1 MRPKTCFIA
10 ILVAA
15 MLAVAGCLGST
26 STVGTATTEKT
37 VPVERTETITKTVT
51 VTETEYIV
59 NQGAETEL
67 RKNLTA
73 CLENLRLL
81 NATLNRTSESL
92 DELREKYRD
101 CLLEKPNTA
110 EESPPVEL
118 LVDDAYYRS
127 VIESL
132 RSARESIY
140 VTMFLMKYDPTDS
153 YDHANDLIR
162 ALVEARRRGVN
173 VYVILENG
181 IEDNRAAYDYLRS
194 NGVDVVF
201 DSPSITLH
209 TKMVVIDGRVV
220 YIGSHNWSE
229 AALDWNHEVS
239 VRIES
244 QEIAETLL
252 EYFGEIRRGY

>member
-1 MRPKTCFIA
+1 
-10 ILVAA
+10 

-26 STVGTATTEKT
+26 TVEKT
-37 VPVERTETITKTVT
+37 VTSERTKTITKTVT

-59 NQGAETEL
+59 NHSAETEL

-81 NATLNRTSESL
+81 NATLDRTSESL
-92 DELREKYRD
+92 GELREKYRD
-101 CLLEKPNTA
+101 CLLKDSKT
-110 EESPPVEL
+110 EENLPPMEL

-127 VIESL
+127 LIEDI
-132 RSARESIY
+132 RGARESVY
-140 VTMFLMKYDPTDS
+140 VTMFLMKYDPADGH
-153 YDHANDLIR
+153 DHANDLIR
-162 ALVEARRRGVN
+162 ALVEARRRGVS
-173 VYVILENG
+173 VHVVLENS
-181 IEDNRAAYDYLRS
+181 IEDNKVTYDYLRS

-201 DSPSITLH
+201 DSPSTTLH
-209 TKMVVIDGRVV
+209 TKMVVIDGGVV

-244 QEIAETLL
+244 QEIAEALL
-252 EYFGEIRRGY
+252 DYFDEIRRGY

>member
-1 MRPKTCFIA
+1 
-10 ILVAA
+10 

-92 DELREKYRD
+92 EELSAKYRD
-101 CLLEKPNTA
+101 CLLEKSKR
-110 EESPPVEL
+110 EENVPPVKL

-127 VIESL
+127 LIEDI
-132 RSARESIY
+132 RGARESVY
-140 VTMFLMKYDPTDS
+140 VTMFLMKYDPNDS

-162 ALVEARRRGVN
+162 ALVEARKRGVS
-173 VYVILENG
+173 VHVILENS
-181 IEDNRAAYDYLRS
+181 IEDNRKAYDYLRS

-201 DSPSITLH
+201 DSPAVTLH
-209 TKMVVIDGRVV
+209 TKMVVIDGGVV

-252 EYFGEIRRGY
+252 EYFEEIKRGY

>member
-1 MRPKTCFIA
+1 MRSKVYLLA
-10 ILVAA
+10 ILVAV
-15 MLAVAGCLGST
+15 MLVTSGCLGST
-26 STVGTATTEKT
+26 STLKATSEKT
-37 VPVERTETITKTVT
+37 TTLGKTRTVTETIT
-51 VTETEYIV
+51 VTETRYIV
-59 NQGAETEL
+59 NHSAETEL

-81 NATLNRTSESL
+81 NTTLDRTSESL

-101 CLLEKPNTA
+101 CLLEKSKA
-110 EESPPVEL
+110 GEKSPPVEI

-127 VIESL
+127 VIEDI
-132 RSARESIY
+132 RGARESVY

-162 ALVEARRRGVN
+162 ALVEARRRGVS
-173 VYVILENG
+173 VHVILENG
-181 IEDNRAAYDYLRS
+181 IEDNRATYDYLRS

-201 DSPSITLH
+201 DSPSVTLH
-209 TKMVVIDGRVV
+209 TKMVVIDGGVV

-244 QEIAETLL
+244 QEIAESLL
-252 EYFGEIRRGY
+252 EYFEEIRRGY